1 MDQENE
7 MDKPI
12 KGLDLMDQE
21 IEMDKPIKGLETKQ
35 SSIYDKDFMRD
46 QLYLSFWNMT
56 KLSTTRLV

>member
-12 KGLDLMDQE
+12 KGLDLMDQK

-35 SSIYDKDFMRD
+35 SFIYDKDFMRD
-46 QLYLSFWNMT
+46 QLYLSFRNMT